1 MLFVEKEIESGYSF
15 LFFLNLKYREKS
27 FTKKCT
33 TFVHRREQS
42 NEKELLFN
50 SKTKE
55 MNHMYAIVTNTFVV
69 HQWKHLNKWTHT
81 YTYKVLPL
89 FFFSLVS
96 LLVTTNWKKKSQD
109 WISKW
114 MCVRSV
120 QSKKTAFISWLLLQ
134 DKVKFKLNMSKLKR
148 NRRKVLHLLNFLF
161 PLLFHSPSPSI
172 PSYTV
177 HNQLFSMSRK
187 LYDSILHIDFY
198 KYGTHFPT
206 HLYMTYLLSKSNK
219 T

>member
-1 MLFVEKEIESGYSF
+1 
-15 LFFLNLKYREKS
+15 
-27 FTKKCT
+27 
-33 TFVHRREQS
+33 
-42 NEKELLFN
+42 
-50 SKTKE
+50 

-89 FFFSLVS
+89 FFLSSLS
-96 LLVTTNWKKKSQD
+96 LLQLIEKKSLKTD
-109 WISKW
+109 FRSE
-114 MCVRSV
+114 CVRSV
-120 QSKKTAFISWLLLQ
+120 QSKKKAFISWLLLQ

-198 KYGTHFPT
+198 KYNTHFPT